1 MESKSQ
7 PRVRGPLERAL
18 IGRLVA
24 DGSGG
29 FRLGEHELPALRR
42 ILAQALSG
50 PDAWSEIRRWLQLS
64 VAMEGRLASPA
75 VAEVMRRLLRET
87 PGGVALVRRHL
98 LKAGAI
104 DEVRAFLKRE
114 ARSETP
120 TAPMHDRS
128 TPNHSVRLSEFLD
141 LAGGQ
146 GVPRVIR
153 RDQARWPSQGGSE
166 KDRMSW
172 PRE

>member
-1 MESKSQ
+1 MESQ
-7 PRVRGPLERAL
+7 PRARVRGPLERAL
-18 IGRLVA
+18 IGRLLPDGEGGYRLA
-24 DGSGG
+24 D
-29 FRLGEHELPALRR
+29 HELPALQRLLEKA
-42 ILAQALSG
+42 LAG
-50 PDAWSEIRRWLQLS
+50 PEAWSEIRRWLQLS
-64 VAMEGRLASPA
+64 VAMEGALASPQ
-75 VAEVMRRLLRET
+75 VAQAMRRLLREA

-104 DEVRAFLKRE
+104 DEVRAFLRSE

-120 TAPMHDRS
+120 TAPMHDREA
-128 TPNHSVRLSEFLD
+128 PNHTLRLSQFLD

-153 RDQARWPSQGGSE
+153 RDPTQPPSRRGSE

>member
-1 MESKSQ
+1 MEPTFQ

-42 ILAQALSG
+42 ILEQALSG
-50 PDAWSEIRRWLQLS
+50 PEAWSEIRRWLQLS
-64 VAMEGRLASPA
+64 VAMEGRLASPQ
-75 VAEVMRRLLRET
+75 VAQVMRRLLREA
-87 PGGVALVRRHL
+87 PKGVELVRQHL

-104 DEVRAFLKRE
+104 DEVRAFLKSE
-114 ARSETP
+114 ARSDTP

-128 TPNHSVRLSEFLD
+128 APSHTVRLSEFLD

-153 RDQARWPSQGGSE
+153 RDQERWPSQGGSE